1 MSKSSGGVFIIAE
14 AGVNHNGSETL
25 ARELVHAAAEAG
37 ADAVKFQTFSADRLV
52 LKSAKKAD
60 YQVAN
65 TRSGDSQYDMLKALE
80 LGLDAQIALRALCD
94 ERGIEFMSSPFDIE
108 SLDFLVQTLRVKR
121 LKIPSGEV
129 INGPLML
136 RAARSGL
143 PLIVSSGM
151 CSLDEIEESL
161 SLLAW
166 SDANPSAIPPSRAA
180 LAEFRGKPDWTA
192 TLKKRVWLLQ
202 CTTQYPAPP
211 SAINLRAM
219 ETLAKATGLVVG
231 FSDHSLGWHLPVAS
245 VAAGARVIEKHF
257 TLSRRLPGPDHLASL
272 EPDELARMIREV
284 RDVSAALGTGIKEP
298 DEIELR
304 NRLPARGSIV
314 AVRPIA
320 AGAMFSIDDVTV
332 KRPGNGLSPLALWDL
347 IGRNATRSYA
357 VDDQIGASEIDK

>member
-1 MSKSSGGVFIIAE
+1 
-14 AGVNHNGSETL
+14 
-25 ARELVHAAAEAG
+25 
-37 ADAVKFQTFSADRLV
+37 
-52 LKSAKKAD
+52 
-60 YQVAN
+60 
-65 TRSGDSQYDMLKALE
+65 MLKALE
-80 LGLDAQIALRALCD
+80 LGVDAQIALRTLSD

-166 SDANPSAIPPSRAA
+166 SDAHPSSVPPTRAA
-180 LAEFRGKPDWTA
+180 LAEFRKKPEWA
-192 TLKKRVWLLQ
+192 ASLKARVWLLQ

-211 SAINLRAM
+211 SAINFRAM
-219 ETLAKATGLVVG
+219 ETLAKATGLTVG

-245 VAAGARVIEKHF
+245 VAAGAKVIEKHF

-284 RDVSAALGTGIKEP
+284 RDVSAALGSGIKEP
-298 DEIELR
+298 DEVELK
-304 NRLPARGSIV
+304 NRLPARGSVV
-314 AVRPIA
+314 AARPIA
-320 AGAMFSIDDVTV
+320 AGTKFSIDDVTV
-332 KRPGNGLSPLALWDL
+332 KRPGNGLSPLTLWDL
-347 IGRNATRSYA
+347 LGRNAQRDYA
-357 VDDQIGASEIDK
+357 VDDQIAANELNK